1 MGLIAITKNY
11 KAGDILLE
19 ADLDAMKDSIE
30 AFLNTEGCTDNN
42 IAADSITASTK
53 LLNASVN
60 ADKLA
65 ANAIGTSNILDA
77 NITLAKLADSLAAF
91 FCPTGVT
98 MAYGA
103 ASAPTGWLLCDGAAV
118 SRATYASLFSV
129 IGISHGSGDGA
140 TTFHLPDYRGRFLRG
155 VDGGV
160 ARDPDRASRTAMNT
174 GGATG
179 DNVGSVQADEYKS
192 HTHSINDSGHTHTAI
207 EGGGSGALARF
218 QPSTVYSTSG
228 TGTAYSGPLSSAT
241 TGITAANSGGN
252 ETRPINASV
261 QFIIKY

>member
-1 MGLIAITKNY
+1 MATLTVTKTY
-11 KAGDILLE
+11 QDGDVLLE
-19 ADLDAMKDSIE
+19 SDLDGIKSSIE
-30 AFLNTEGCTDNN
+30 TFLNITGLNDDN
-42 IAADSITASTK
+42 IQDGGITGSTK
-53 LLNASVN
+53 LVNGSV
-60 ADKLA
+60 
-65 ANAIGTSNILDA
+65 TQ
-77 NITLAKLADSLAAF
+77 AKLASDAVTTAKVVDGSVTIAKLASA
-91 FCPTGVT
+91 VT
-98 MAYGA
+98 AKIVPVGAVVSYPA
-103 ASAPTGWLLCDGAAV
+103 ASAPTGWLACDGTAI
-118 SRATYASLFSV
+118 SRTTYSDLFAV
-129 IGISHGSGDGA
+129 IGTSHGSGDGA